1 MNHNADYY
9 IRHLAMEEHVEGGY
23 CKEIYQ
29 NRITLHQAGGDSPKK
44 RCLSSTIYYLLK
56 SGQVSKFH
64 RLQSD
69 EIWFFH
75 DGSTLLVHMIDNRG
89 ELTTARLGMD
99 VSSGEL
105 PQVLVPAGTVFG
117 AEVAVDGSFT
127 LVSCMVSPGFDYDDF
142 QLYTYGELLALY
154 PAHSTLISRFYR

>member
-1 MNHNADYY
+1 MVHNADYY
-9 IRHLAMEEHVEGGY
+9 IMHLAMEEHIEGGY

-29 NRITLHQAGGDSPKK
+29 NSMTLKRAGGEGE

-56 SGQVSKFH
+56 SGQVSRFH

-75 DGSTLLVHMIDNRG
+75 AGSSLLVHMIDNQG
-89 ELTTARLGMD
+89 LLTTARLGLD

-117 AEVAVDGSFT
+117 AEVAADDSFT

-142 QLYTYGELLALY
+142 QLYTYPEMLALY
-154 PAHSTLISRFYR
+154 PAHGALIRRLCP